1 MTGGHFNVKTKKMM
15 DIINGT
21 HTMNKMKEFVFMK
34 RSGKGIIATIV
45 LTLSMSIGM
54 GATVL
59 AGDIDIATAQRQSII
74 PSSGDVMYRL
84 GGYTEQ
90 DLITGFTYEGTPLE
104 YNTDYALLMQ
114 WNTYRLEK
122 AEEVNSGIYY
132 ITIFG
137 KGRFTGSYQIDF
149 NIIQRKVDKPVKAT
163 TPVYDGTQKCG
174 VEMLDG
180 TEDYIE
186 VTGGTA
192 TAVGS
197 YTATVKLKDKERCT
211 WPDGTTDDFTI
222 DWEIKGGSDGPKPK
236 PDPNPKEQLD
246 YELLSLLFGN
256 EKASNTKNV
265 EKKAEIVDRDT
276 YKSEEPSKTVMST
289 DTLGSEKFLD
299 LKVHS
304 VDNRTAVNQK
314 FLAQTLVGPNVQIL
328 LTEGIYARRDLSVK
342 ENGSL
347 ETLTRNNLPKNQA
360 GPVYAVV
367 YNQIDGAYEINGVL
381 DTNGTATFSGFKLRP
396 ASTITICK

>member
-1 MTGGHFNVKTKKMM
+1 
-15 DIINGT
+15 
-21 HTMNKMKEFVFMK
+21 MK
-34 RSGKGIIATIV
+34 RSGKGVIAAIV
-45 LTLSMSIGM
+45 LTLSMSVGM
-54 GATVL
+54 GSTVL
-59 AGDIDIATAQRQSII
+59 ASTYIASAQYQTII
-74 PSSGDVMYRL
+74 PDSGDVEYRL
-84 GGYTEQ
+84 GGYTAQ
-90 DLITGFTYEGTPLE
+90 DLITGYTFEGTPLV
-104 YNTDYALLMQ
+104 YGTDYELKLWYDEEYEM
-114 WNTYRLEK
+114 EK
-122 AEEVNSGIYY
+122 AEEVQSGIYN
-132 ITIFG
+132 IIIWGRGEFTGNFG
-137 KGRFTGSYQIDF
+137 KRF

-186 VTGGTA
+186 VTGDTA

-236 PDPNPKEQLD
+236 PGPNPNPKEQLD
-246 YELLSLLFGN
+246 YEVLSLFFGN

-289 DTLGSEKFLD
+289 DTMGSEKFLD

-347 ETLTRNNLPKNQA
+347 ETLTWDNLPKNQA
-360 GPVYAVV
+360 GPVFGVV
-367 YNQIDGAYEINGVL
+367 YNQIDKAYLINGTL
-381 DTNGTATFSGFKLRP
+381 DANGKATFQGFKLRP